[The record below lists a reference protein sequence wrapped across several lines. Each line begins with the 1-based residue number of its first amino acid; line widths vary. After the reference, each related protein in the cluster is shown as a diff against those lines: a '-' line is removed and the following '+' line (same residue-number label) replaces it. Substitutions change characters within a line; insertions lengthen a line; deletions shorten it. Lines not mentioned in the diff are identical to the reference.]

1 MSLARSWSVAVVGVD
16 GHLVEVEADLAAGL
30 PGLSLVG
37 LPDAS
42 LHEARDRVKAAV
54 INSGL
59 AWPQHRI
66 TVGLSPAALPKSGS
80 SFDLAIAAAVL
91 AASEIV
97 PAEAVGRRVLFG
109 ELGLDGRVR
118 PVRGVLPAVLA
129 AARGGCERV
138 VVPVG
143 NAAEAALV
151 PGLAVEAVESL
162 AGLVNVLTGESAGAT
177 VIAPFDT
184 PSDAP
189 GGPDLADVVG
199 QAEARLALEV
209 AAAGGHHLLLTGPPG
224 AGKTLLAE
232 RLPGLLPPLDDQTAL
247 EVTAVH
253 SVLGLLPPEVPL
265 VRRPPFRAPHHS
277 ASLVSLVGGG
287 GRVLRPGA
295 VSAAHG
301 GVLFLD
307 EAPEFAAGILDALR
321 QPLESGVVEIARA
334 SGTARFPARVQLV
347 LAANPCPCAPA
358 RDVDCTCAS
367 TVRRRYQSR
376 LSGALLDR
384 VDLRQVVQPLSR
396 ADLLSPDVTAESTES
411 VRARVLEARSAAA
424 VRWVGRPWRV
434 NAGAP
439 GSVLR
444 RELRLPPVTIASAS
458 RALERGLLSA
468 RGFDRVLRV
477 AWTLA
482 DLGGRLTPAA
492 HDIEAAL
499 GLRGVHRAAA

>member
-1 MSLARSWSVAVVGVD
+1 MSVARSWSVAVVGVD
-16 GHLVEVEADLAAGL
+16 GHLVEVEADLASGL
-30 PGLSLVG
+30 PGLALVG

-54 INSGL
+54 VNSGL

-91 AASEIV
+91 AAAAVV
-97 PAEAVGRRVLFG
+97 PADAVDRRVLFG

-118 PVRGVLPAVLA
+118 AVRGVLPAVLA
-129 AARGGCERV
+129 AARGGRERV
-138 VVPVG
+138 VVPAS
-143 NAAEAALV
+143 NASEAALV
-151 PGLAVEAVESL
+151 PGLEIEAVDSL
-162 AGLVNVLTGESAGAT
+162 SGLVALLTGASPGEP
-177 VIAPFDT
+177 VVAPLGMPDE
-184 PSDAP
+184 PD
-189 GGPDLADVVG
+189 GPDLADVVG

-232 RLPGLLPPLDDQTAL
+232 RLPGLLPPLDNETAL

-253 SVLGLLPPEVPL
+253 SILGILPPETPL

-287 GRVLRPGA
+287 GRILRPGA

-307 EAPEFAAGILDALR
+307 EAPEFAAGVLDALR

-358 RDVDCTCAS
+358 RDIDCTCPSMA
-367 TVRRRYQSR
+367 RRRYQSR

-384 VDLRQVVQPLSR
+384 VDLRQVVQPLTR
-396 ADLLSPDVTAESTES
+396 ADLLAPDLTAEPT
-411 VRARVLEARSAAA
+411 AA
-424 VRWVGRPWRV
+424 VRTRVLAARAAAAERWAGRPWQV

-444 RELRLPPVTIASAS
+444 RELRLPAATTTSAS

-482 DLGGRLTPAA
+482 DLGGRTTPAS
-492 HDIEAAL
+492 HDLDAAL
-499 GLRGVHRAAA
+499 GLRGVRRSAA

>member
-1 MSLARSWSVAVVGVD
+1 MSLARAWSAALVGVE
-16 GHLVEVEADLAAGL
+16 GHLVEVEADLASGL
-30 PGLSLVG
+30 PGVVLVG

-42 LHEARDRVKAAV
+42 LHEARDRVRAAV
-54 INSGL
+54 VNSGL
-59 AWPQHRI
+59 TWPAHRI

-91 AASEIV
+91 AAATVV
-97 PAEAVGRRVLFG
+97 PADAVERRVLFG

-129 AARGGCERV
+129 AARGGRERV
-138 VVPVG
+138 VVPAG
-143 NAAEAALV
+143 NASEAALV
-151 PGLAVEAVESL
+151 PGVAVEAVESL
-162 AGLVNVLTGESAGAT
+162 SDLLSVLRGEC
-177 VIAPFDT
+177 PLELPRL
-184 PSDAP
+184 PSPAVAVDD
-189 GGPDLADVVG
+189 GPDLADVVG

-232 RLPGLLPPLDDQTAL
+232 RLPGLLPALDDDTAL

-253 SVLGLLPPEVPL
+253 SILGLLPPDMPL

-277 ASLVSLVGGG
+277 ATLVALVGGG
-287 GRVLRPGA
+287 ARVLRPGA

-307 EAPEFAAGILDALR
+307 EAPEFAPGVLDALR
-321 QPLESGVVEIARA
+321 QPLESGVVEVARA
-334 SGTARFPARVQLV
+334 SGSARFPARVQLV

-358 RDVDCTCAS
+358 RDVDCSCAS
-367 TVRRRYQSR
+367 AVRRRYQSR

-384 VDLRQVVQPLSR
+384 VDLRRVVQPLSR
-396 ADLLSPDVTAESTES
+396 ADLLAPGGGGEASAT
-411 VRARVLEARSAAA
+411 VRARVAAA
-424 VRWVGRPWRV
+424 RAAAADRWAGRPWRL

-444 RELRLPPVTIASAS
+444 RELRLPAAATASAS
-458 RALERGLLSA
+458 RALETGLLSA
-468 RGFDRVLRV
+468 RGYDRVLRV

-482 DLGGRLTPAA
+482 DLGGRTSPTAA
-492 HDIEAAL
+492 DVDVAL
-499 GLRGVHRAAA
+499 GLRGVRRAAA

>member
-16 GHLVEVEADLAAGL
+16 GHLVEVEADLASGL
-30 PGLSLVG
+30 PGLALVG

-54 INSGL
+54 VNSGL

-91 AASEIV
+91 AAAGVV
-97 PAEAVGRRVLFG
+97 PAEAVERRVLFG

-118 PVRGVLPAVLA
+118 AVRGVLPAVLA

-138 VVPVG
+138 VVPAS
-143 NAAEAALV
+143 NAPEAALV
-151 PGLAVEAVESL
+151 PGPAVEAVTSL
-162 AGLVNVLTGESAGAT
+162 AGLVALLTGQSPGEPVTPPADAG
-177 VIAPFDT
+177 P
-184 PSDAP
+184 DA

-232 RLPGLLPPLDDQTAL
+232 RLPGLLPPLDDETAL

-253 SVLGLLPPEVPL
+253 SVLGLLPPDTPL

-307 EAPEFAAGILDALR
+307 EAPEFASGVLDALR
-321 QPLESGVVEIARA
+321 QPLESGTVEVARA
-334 SGTARFPARVQLV
+334 GGTARFPARVQLV

-358 RDVDCTCAS
+358 RDVDCTCPSA
-367 TVRRRYQSR
+367 VRRRYQSR

-384 VDLRQVVQPLSR
+384 VDLRRLVRPVSR
-396 ADLLSPDVTAESTES
+396 ADLLMPGAAAEPTET
-411 VRARVLEARSAAA
+411 VRHRVLAARSAAA
-424 VRWVGRPWRV
+424 ARWQGRPWRV
-434 NAGAP
+434 NAEVPGA
-439 GSVLR
+439 VLR
-444 RELRLPPVTIASAS
+444 SELRPPPTAIASAS
-458 RALERGLLSA
+458 RALERGQLSA

-482 DLGGRLTPAA
+482 DLGGRVAPAA
-492 HDIEAAL
+492 ADVDAAL
-499 GLRGVHRAAA
+499 GLRGVHRSAA

>member
-1 MSLARSWSVAVVGVD
+1 MTIARSWSVALVGVD
-16 GHLVEVEADLAAGL
+16 GHLVEVETDLAAGL
-30 PGLSLVG
+30 PGLALVG
-37 LPDAS
+37 LPDTS

-54 INSGL
+54 VNSGL
-59 AWPQHRI
+59 TWPQHRI

-80 SFDLAIAAAVL
+80 SFDLAIAASVL
-91 AASEIV
+91 AAADVV
-97 PAEAVGRRVLFG
+97 PTDAADRRVLFG

-129 AARGGCERV
+129 AVRSGRDRV
-138 VVPVG
+138 VVPTG
-143 NAAEAALV
+143 NAVEAGLV
-151 PGLAVEAVESL
+151 PGVAVEAVDSL
-162 AGLVNVLTGESAGAT
+162 SGLVDLLTGRSAGVPPLRA
-177 VIAPFDT
+177 VEAGDVE
-184 PSDAP
+184 AA
-189 GGPDLADVVG
+189 GPDLADVVG

-232 RLPGLLPPLDDQTAL
+232 RLPGLLPPLDHETAL
-247 EVTAVH
+247 EVSAVH
-253 SVLGLLPPEVPL
+253 SLLGLLPPETPL
-265 VRRPPFRAPHHS
+265 VLRPPFRAPHHS
-277 ASLVSLVGGG
+277 ASLVALVGGG

-307 EAPEFAAGILDALR
+307 EAPEFASGVLDALR

-358 RDVDCTCAS
+358 RDRDCTCPS

-384 VDLRQVVQPLSR
+384 VDLRRQVQPISR
-396 ADLLSPDVTAESTES
+396 ADLLAPGSAAEATAL
-411 VRARVLEARSAAA
+411 VRARVVAARAAA
-424 VRWVGRPWRV
+424 AARWSGRPWRL

-439 GSVLR
+439 GAVLR
-444 RELRLPPVTIASAS
+444 GELRLPAATIGSAS
-458 RALERGLLSA
+458 RALESGLLSA

-482 DLGGRLTPAA
+482 DLGGRDRPAPY
-492 HDIEAAL
+492 DVDAAL